1 MIWYYANAGQQNGP
15 VTQSDF
21 ERLAREGVI
30 LPTTLVWHEGLAN
43 WQPYASTNVAPAA
56 KAPTENQGPAPEQ
69 ILCDECR
76 QFVPAGDTMQIGGAT
91 ICAACKP
98 CFVQK
103 LREGALPPMTEGPRY
118 AGFWIRVAAKII
130 DSLIIGLPIGLLML
144 VAIFGFGFKGLVA
157 PAGPPTLQSML
168 PTIGLQLGF
177 QALIMILNGF
187 YTVWFVYKYSAT
199 PGKMVCGLRVLN
211 ADGSKLS
218 LGKNIGR
225 YGAEI
230 VSGLACDLG
239 YVIAGFDSQKRALH
253 DHMCNTRVIY
263 KQQS

>member
-1 MIWYYANAGQQNGP
+1 MA
-15 VTQSDF
+15 
-21 ERLAREGVI
+21 
-30 LPTTLVWHEGLAN
+30 
-43 WQPYASTNVAPAA
+43 
-56 KAPTENQGPAPEQ
+56 
-69 ILCDECR
+69 
-76 QFVPAGDTMQIGGAT
+76 
-91 ICAACKP
+91 
-98 CFVQK
+98 
-103 LREGALPPMTEGPRY
+103 EGPRY

-144 VAIFGFGFKGLVA
+144 VAIFGFGFNNPFFNGVTPGAA
-157 PAGPPTLQSML
+157 PNLQSML
-168 PTIGLQLGF
+168 PALGLQLGL

-199 PGKMVCGLRVLN
+199 PGKMVCGLRVVN

-225 YGAEI
+225 YGAEL

-239 YVIAGFDSQKRALH
+239 YVIVAFDAQKRGLH

-263 KQQS
+263 KPQP